1 MSSKFYQIKT
11 LALFKEFCKNFGQ
24 QGYHWASGHELTDSK
39 IVDKFNDFPF
49 PLIFDVDEDKKE
61 IQYESNMKYAVYAE
75 EYSPIKETK
84 NEAGIYVKTPDGKE
98 HFYDLDIFYKCPY
111 DFNDFMRGLRNLQVG
126 DVVKITDMGLIYRTY
141 SDWFAENNVSVSIA
155 ARYAYKDSQEPEEGK
170 YQVVAVGPHLERYE
184 GLLCAIE
191 KYTTTATRGL
201 KKVYLI
207 GQRGV
212 ERVSK

>member
-1 MSSKFYQIKT
+1 MSSKFIK
-11 LALFKEFCKNFGQ
+11 LKNSCSFKDFCKDFGE
-24 QGYHWASGHELTDSK
+24 QGYHWASGLELTNSK
-39 IVDKFNDFPF
+39 IVDKFNNFPF

-61 IQYESNMKYAVYAE
+61 VLYESNMKYAVYAE
-75 EYSPIKETK
+75 DYSPMKETE
-84 NEAGIYVKTPDGKE
+84 NEPGIYVKTPDGKE
-98 HFYDLDIFYKCPY
+98 HFYNLDEFYKSPY

-126 DVVKITDMGLIYRTY
+126 DVVKITDEDLIYRSY
-141 SDWFAENNVSVSIA
+141 SDWFVENNVSVSIA
-155 ARYAYKDSQEPEEGK
+155 ARYAYCDSQEIEEGK
-170 YQVVAVGPHLERYE
+170 YQVVAVGPHQERYE

-191 KYTTTATRGL
+191 KYTTTASYAF

>member
-1 MSSKFYQIKT
+1 MSSKFIK
-11 LALFKEFCKNFGQ
+11 LKNSCSFKDFCKDFGQ

-39 IVDKFNDFPF
+39 IIDKFNDFPF

-61 IQYESNMKYAVYAE
+61 VQYESNMKYAVYAE
-75 EYSPIKETK
+75 EYFPIKEKET
-84 NEAGIYVKTPDGKE
+84 GIYIKTHDGKE
-98 HFYDLDIFYKCPY
+98 HFYNLDDFYRCPY

-126 DVVKITDMGLIYRTY
+126 DIVKITDKGLLYRTY

-155 ARYAYKDSQEPEEGK
+155 ARYAYNDSQDLEEGK

-191 KYTTTATRGL
+191 KYTTTATYDF

-207 GQRGV
+207 GQLGV

>member
-11 LALFKEFCKNFGQ
+11 LTLFKDFCKDFEE
-24 QGYHWASGHELTDSK
+24 QGYRWASGHTLTDSK
-39 IVDKFNDFPF
+39 IMNKFKEYPF
-49 PLIFDVDEDKKE
+49 PLLFDVDEEDK
-61 IQYESNMKYAVYAE
+61 IVYYESDMKYAVYAK
-75 EYSPIKETK
+75 EYPPVKE
-84 NEAGIYVKTPDGKE
+84 NETGIYIKTPDGKE
-98 HFYDLDIFYKCPY
+98 HFYDLDDFYKHPY

-126 DVVKITDMGLIYRTY
+126 DVVKITDKGLFYRTY

-155 ARYAYKDSQEPEEGK
+155 DRYAYNDSQDPEEGK
-170 YQVVAVGPHLERYE
+170 YQVVAVGPHLEKYE

-191 KYTTTATRGL
+191 KYTTTATYDF

-207 GQRGV
+207 GQLGV

>member
-1 MSSKFYQIKT
+1 MNSKFIK
-11 LALFKEFCKNFGQ
+11 LKNSCSFKDFCKDFGE

-49 PLIFDVDEDKKE
+49 PLIFDVDKDKKE
-61 IQYESNMKYAVYAE
+61 VQYESNMKYAVYAE
-75 EYSPIKETK
+75 EYSPVKETE
-84 NEAGIYVKTPDGKE
+84 NEPGIYVRTPDGKE

-126 DVVKITDMGLIYRTY
+126 DVVKITDKKLIYRTY

-155 ARYAYKDSQEPEEGK
+155 ARYAYNDSQDPEDGK
-170 YQVVAVGPHLERYE
+170 YQVVAVGPHLERYD
-184 GLLCAIE
+184 GLLCAVE
-191 KYTTTATRGL
+191 KYTTTATYTF